1 MTLTTQDFNLYPDWS
16 LYLVPY
22 FTPVL
27 AEVEEV
33 TWTSSNEKVAKFEE
47 TYEYDDGTCE
57 YWFYCGEAGTATL
70 TATSESG
77 LKATIK
83 ITVKNPEK
91 IGMGTKSVTVVAW
104 DTAQFEFAA
113 PAAGTYVIYDEDPDS
128 VVGWYADKDNGSMK
142 GYEDGNKKGV
152 QITLAAGEVAWPA
165 VQSNIDKTKTFTFT
179 IEGAHEHAIK
189 PVEAK
194 APTYTE
200 DGYEAH
206 FACDCG
212 VLFADAEGTV
222 EIEMNS
228 IRIPMLIQISE
239 GKAEV
244 PKEVIDEFVAEV
256 EQGGEVSIPVA
267 EAGTNSKEEV
277 KSTALPV
284 ESLTQIAEKEA
295 TLTVEM
301 PTATVTMDTA
311 VLAAVVEKAGE
322 NATVTLEVA
331 EVAEEELTESQMA
344 VIEQLEKKPT
354 MTISAELLVND
365 QPIASKENGGFGENA
380 KVTVKIPVGPG
391 KADYTVLY
399 IADDGTVENIPA
411 VFENGYLILELEH
424 FSDYAIIKN
433 TVPGDVNDD
442 GEINVLD
449 LMYLAN
455 YFAKGEVINQANA
468 DVNNDGL
475 LDVRDLMFLA
485 NVFAGKE
492 TLG

>member
-1 MTLTTQDFNLYPDWS
+1 
-16 LYLVPY
+16 
-22 FTPVL
+22 
-27 AEVEEV
+27 
-33 TWTSSNEKVAKFEE
+33 
-47 TYEYDDGTCE
+47 
-57 YWFYCGEAGTATL
+57 
-70 TATSESG
+70 
-77 LKATIK
+77 
-83 ITVKNPEK
+83 
-91 IGMGTKSVTVVAW
+91 
-104 DTAQFEFAA
+104 
-113 PAAGTYVIYDEDPDS
+113 
-128 VVGWYADKDNGSMK
+128 MK

-222 EIEMNS
+222 EIEMDS

-331 EVAEEELTESQMA
+331 EVAEEELTESQVA
-344 VIEQLEKKPT
+344 VIEQLEKKPA

-468 DVNNDGL
+468 DVNADGAL
-475 LDVRDLMFLA
+475 NVLDLMYLA
-485 NVFAGKE
+485 NFFAGKE
-492 TLG
+492 TTLG